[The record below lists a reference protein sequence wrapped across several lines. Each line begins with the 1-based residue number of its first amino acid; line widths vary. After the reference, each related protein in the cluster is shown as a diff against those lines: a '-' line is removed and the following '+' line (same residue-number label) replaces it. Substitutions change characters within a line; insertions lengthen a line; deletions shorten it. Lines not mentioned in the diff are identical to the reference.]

1 MVLSGPRQLKPG
13 RGRDETGRVSRRTP
27 LRLLPVGLV
36 AWLVFGLAWWR
47 VFRMDAQVGTPVVAE
62 VATCALL
69 VLAVNIWWVT
79 HNRRIYRRKGPRR
92 GIPRRDRD
100 YSRDSLGRP
109 VVHLR
114 PGSRPAEVALH
125 LRPDGTKVYL
135 PEAS

>member
-1 MVLSGPRQLKPG
+1 MRQRRFPR
-13 RGRDETGRVSRRTP
+13 
-27 LRLLPVGLV
+27 RLLPVGLV

-47 VFRMDAQVGTPVVAE
+47 VSRMHAQVGALVVGEVVA
-62 VATCALL
+62 CALL

-100 YSRDSLGRP
+100 YSQDSLGRP

-114 PGSRPAEVALH
+114 PGSRPAEVVLQV
-125 LRPDGTKVYL
+125 RPDGTKVYL